1 MIGSVMI
8 VAAMTLTY
16 CFALASFHPWD
27 VGIGVALSILTLLV
41 FRAFLR
47 STADAVARG
56 KRPGPV
62 RRFVAFFP
70 FAFKVVW
77 DIVAGT
83 LQVLL
88 ILIGV
93 RPLDQPGIVKVPIGD
108 RSPTGVA
115 VSGMATTLAPGTV
128 LVDVDWEEGVMLIHA
143 ISAADPDEVRRV
155 HKDFYDRYQ
164 RYVFP

>member
-1 MIGSVMI
+1 MIGSAMV
-8 VAAMTLTY
+8 VATMTLIY

-27 VGIGVALSILTLLV
+27 VGIGVALSIITMLI
-41 FRAFLR
+41 FRTFLK

-70 FAFKVVW
+70 FAGKIVW
-77 DIVAGT
+77 DIVDGT
-83 LQVLL
+83 WQVLM

-143 ISAADPDEVRRV
+143 ISAADPDEVRRI
-155 HKDFYDRYQ
+155 HQEFYDQYQ